1 MLLTV
6 LAQASEAAGTT
17 EISPEEAMA
26 AAGAAL
32 AGVMMA
38 VMITAIVMSLLFII
52 PMWKLFTKAGQPG
65 WASIVPIYNYCVMA
79 EIGGKPMWW
88 GALTLIPVVG
98 VVFAIIILYNFFVA
112 FGKGVGHLLA
122 LILFAPVGIV
132 MLWIMAFGSTRYE
145 LGGDDYEDDE
155 YAVGER
161 GGSRRRA
168 AAAGVGAAGV
178 ERIDGE
184 VTEFEEDED
193 EDPTVG
199 DEINDVM
206 KNMLPWMTSLLF
218 HLGIIVLALFLVWS
232 YIALNEEEEAPII
245 PSARLSQNPG
255 GSLSESESVD
265 LQASQQNRQVQ
276 SESVSQSE
284 SLENLATNTDS
295 KLELIGLAGGG
306 GGGGKLA
313 PFGTTTG
320 KGKGLNAGFYGTGGN
335 AHKIIYIV
343 DASGSLIDTLP
354 FAIKELKRSIS
365 ELVDAQKFTVIFF
378 QDRAAI
384 EAPPRGLKAASSEV
398 KKKVND
404 WVTLEAGYVTP
415 RGATDPINALK
426 LAMSYR
432 PELVFILSDNI
443 TGHGVYE
450 VDRGKLMDMLDKAN
464 KDRKIKIN
472 AIQFI
477 YPDSLNTLRDI
488 AKEHGGTYR
497 FVTEKDLGLNK

>member
-1 MLLTV
+1 MLFTV
-6 LAQASEAAGTT
+6 LAQAADAAPEIQISEEGL
-17 EISPEEAMA
+17 A

-32 AGVMMA
+32 AGIMVGVIIA
-38 VMITAIVMSLLFII
+38 SIVMFFVIHI
-52 PMWKLFTKAGQPG
+52 PIAKLFAKAGRPG
-65 WASIVPIYNYCVMA
+65 WAAFVPIYNLCVMA
-79 EIGGKPMWW
+79 EIGGLAMWW
-88 GALTLIPVVG
+88 GALVLIPVVG
-98 VVFAIIILYNFFVA
+98 FIFALVIWFKFFEA
-112 FGKGVGHLLA
+112 FGKGVGYFLAFIFLPIVNIVLLYMM
-122 LILFAPVGIV
+122 G
-132 MLWIMAFGSTRYE
+132 FGSSQYQ
-145 LGGDDYEDDE
+145 LAGADVDDDE

-161 GGSRRRA
+161 GGSRRA
-168 AAAGVGAAGV
+168 AAAGAAGSGGV

-184 VTEFEEDED
+184 VTDFEEDED
-193 EDPTVG
+193 EEPTVG

-245 PSARLSQNPG
+245 PSARLSTNPG
-255 GSLSESESVD
+255 GQLSESESVD

-320 KGKGLNAGFYGTGGN
+320 KGKGLKAGFYGTGGN

-450 VDRGKLMDMLDKAN
+450 VDRDKLMDMLDKAN

-477 YPDSLNTLRDI
+477 YPDGLNTLRDI